1 MQSSDNDN
9 QTFGSHL
16 EVLRQMLFRILGIS
30 LILAIVVF
38 IFKDFVWDILLAPSK
53 YNFVT
58 YRGIEH
64 CLQGLGFDFHFSPF
78 EVDFI
83 TTELSSQFMLHMS
96 TSFYLGILISSPYI
110 LYELFRFIVPALY
123 DNERKYAKRFVYIVY
138 MLFVLGVLLSYFV
151 IFPIAFRFLG
161 TYNIQESIT
170 GMVSLNSYVSTF
182 TSLTLVM
189 GAVFQLPVIAYILAK
204 LGIADFKMLAKYRK
218 HSLLII
224 TIVSAFITPPDIMS
238 CILVTLPLYLLYE
251 LSILIAK
258 RVYKEE

>member
-1 MQSSDNDN
+1 MQSNDNSN
-9 QTFGSHL
+9 QTFGTHL

-53 YNFVT
+53 YDFIT
-58 YRGIEH
+58 YRGIEY
-64 CLQGLGFDFHFSPF
+64 CLQGLGIDFHFSPF

-224 TIVSAFITPPDIMS
+224 TVVSAFITPPDIMS

-251 LSILIAK
+251 LSIFIARK
-258 RVYKEE
+258 VNKEE

>member
-1 MQSSDNDN
+1 MAPPIRTRPSFPLSQSFPS
-9 QTFGSHL
+9 GSFHKP
-16 EVLRQMLFRILGIS
+16 VT
-30 LILAIVVF
+30 
-38 IFKDFVWDILLAPSK
+38 LLHQRA
-53 YNFVT
+53 
-58 YRGIEH
+58 
-64 CLQGLGFDFHFSPF
+64 
-78 EVDFI
+78 
-83 TTELSSQFMLHMS
+83 
-96 TSFYLGILISSPYI
+96 FYLGILISSPYI

-224 TIVSAFITPPDIMS
+224 TVVSAFITPPDIMS

-251 LSILIAK
+251 LSIFIARK
-258 RVYKEE
+258 VNKEE

>member
-1 MQSSDNDN
+1 MQSNDNSN
-9 QTFGSHL
+9 QTFGTHL

-170 GMVSLNSYVSTF
+170 GMISLNSYVSTF

-189 GAVFQLPVIAYILAK
+189 GVVFQLPVIAYILAK

-224 TIVSAFITPPDIMS
+224 TVVSAFITPPDIMS
-238 CILVTLPLYLLYE
+238 CILVSLPLYLLYE
-251 LSILIAK
+251 LSILIARK
-258 RVYKEE
+258 VYKGE

>member
-1 MQSSDNDN
+1 MQNSDNNN

-30 LILAIVVF
+30 LILALVVF

-53 YNFVT
+53 YDFIT

-64 CLQGLGFDFHFSPF
+64 CLQALGIDFHFPTF

-96 TSFYLGILISSPYI
+96 TSFYLGILVSSPYL
-110 LYELFRFIVPALY
+110 LYELFMFVVPALY

-138 MLFVLGVLLSYFV
+138 LLFLLGVLLSYFI
-151 IFPIAFRFLG
+151 IFPITFRFLS
-161 TYNIQESIT
+161 TYSIQDCIT
-170 GMVSLNSYVSTF
+170 SVISLNSYVSTF

-189 GAVFQLPVIAYILAK
+189 GVVFQLPVIAYILAK
-204 LGIADFKMLAKYRK
+204 LGIADFKLLAKYRK
-218 HSLLII
+218 QSLFII

-238 CILVTLPLYLLYE
+238 CILVTVPLYLLYE
-251 LSILIAK
+251 ISILIAK
-258 RVYKEE
+258 KVYKED